1 MRTYKVVNTPDL
13 EMQVKAYI
21 HYIAKDLGNPDAASR
36 VWKDYKETR
45 KSLKKNAGSL
55 PDPESI
61 RLKQLGLK
69 RINFIAHDYFLLF
82 RIRDDDTVIVT
93 NMFHFKED
101 YENKLR

>member
-1 MRTYKVVNTPDL
+1 MKIYKVLNTPDL
-13 EMQVKAYI
+13 EKQVKTYI
-21 HYIAKDLGNPDAASR
+21 HYIARDLGNPDAANR

-45 KSLKKNAGSL
+45 KSLRKNAGSL
-55 PDPESI
+55 PDPESN

-69 RINFIAHDYFLLF
+69 RINFNAHDYFLLF
-82 RIRDDDTVIVT
+82 RVMDDTVIVT